1 MAVQPTPV
9 HQLWA
14 AVPPG
19 GVGSAGG
26 WGIEAPEPRP
36 FFEGFLEGQ
45 VPGDG
50 GLQTM
55 AYPSDSDADGG
66 RPGIEA
72 PEPII
77 VTMAYPSDSDA
88 DGGRPIGIE
97 APEPGPRPGIEA
109 PEPRPRPWPIGI
121 EAPEPGPRPG
131 IEAPEPRPRPWPIG
145 IEAPEPGPGPSPG
158 IEAPEPF
165 RKPHWFDLARGA
177 GPEV

>member
-1 MAVQPTPV
+1 VAVQPTPV

-121 EAPEPGPRPG
+121 EAPEPGP
-131 IEAPEPRPRPWPIG
+131 
-145 IEAPEPGPGPSPG
+145 GPSPG